1 MERDV
6 FGICLSTSMLSG
18 NLSST
23 FTHVRA
29 YEAVE
34 DELDARVKHAF
45 PQLSGQQL
53 LDNITQSDELIW
65 RAEYCC
71 SQSK

>member
-6 FGICLSTSMLSG
+6 FGICLSTSMLSR

-29 YEAVE
+29 YEAGDDVE
-34 DELDARVKHAF
+34 VKVKHTF
-45 PQLSGQQL
+45 PQLSGEQVLESMSQR
-53 LDNITQSDELIW
+53 DDLIW
-65 RAEYCC
+65 RAEFCC
-71 SQSK
+71 RFDK